1 MYPPRPNILA
11 FLSLITT
18 SLASNVY
25 YPPADSL
32 LTCSVEE
39 GYADCPSGKLAG
51 GADDEYSLT
60 IGDCGCKAFRLIG
73 LLSVSLWLRKA
84 RMWISTREIIVMG
97 SICGAFLIQVLS
109 SGVGG
114 SLLDRIVSTLPVEGG
129 NYRSGVGG
137 GGTLSG
143 NG

>member
-1 MYPPRPNILA
+1 VKNTNPLSIAMHPPRPNILA

-60 IGDCGCKAFRLIG
+60 IGDCGCKAIPSNWP
-73 LLSVSLWLRKA
+73 SVCV
-84 RMWISTREIIVMG
+84 IVAQKG
-97 SICGAFLIQVLS
+97 QNVDF
-109 SGVGG
+109 
-114 SLLDRIVSTLPVEGG
+114 
-129 NYRSGVGG
+129 Y
-137 GGTLSG
+137 SG
-143 NG
+143 NNCDGKYMWGFPNPGTFVWCGWQSFGSNSQYITC